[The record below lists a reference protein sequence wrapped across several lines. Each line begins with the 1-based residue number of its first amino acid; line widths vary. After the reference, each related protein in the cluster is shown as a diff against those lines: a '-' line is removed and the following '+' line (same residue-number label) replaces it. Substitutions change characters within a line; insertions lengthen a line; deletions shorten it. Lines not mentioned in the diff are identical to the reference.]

1 MKPKNVPRA
10 ATLTPKEVPA
20 LTPKEAEVLHE
31 ALQPQDAPTPK
42 GSKHLGA
49 KEEQVSP
56 LSSPQIADS
65 DAPGG

>member
-1 MKPKNVPRA
+1 MKIKNLPQVP
-10 ATLTPKEVPA
+10 
-20 LTPKEAEVLHE
+20 LTPKEADALHE

-49 KEEQVSP
+49 KEEQVNHLVNAEKP
-56 LSSPQIADS
+56 DS

>member
-1 MKPKNVPRA
+1 MKTKRESRVP
-10 ATLTPKEVPA
+10 TLTPKEVPA

-56 LSSPQIADS
+56 LSSPEIADS